1 MSERK
6 VIHLQLGNDDH
17 RYYGS
22 IEQIFEELD
31 EKTLGFKKYFLKLN
45 LKKKGML
52 QNDKCTIRM
61 GYIRSKKGNRVSP
74 ITKSR

>member
-6 VIHLQLGNDDH
+6 VIHLQLGDDH
-17 RYYGS
+17 KYYGS
-22 IEQIFEELD
+22 IESLFEDFNEH
-31 EKTLGFKKYFLKLN
+31 TLGFKRYFLKLN

-52 QNDKCTIRM
+52 QNDKCTIRL